1 MVLIS
6 RYALTEQKREL
17 QLLKEMVRSV
27 RVGGAGTGRGLG
39 DQLEDDEVMVLIV
52 MMIVTVMVVEMTV
65 MVVVMIVMVTVVTL
79 PGDAVGGDAA
89 PGAGDEVGR
98 HDLHPGRGA
107 AGEGEA
113 RPGPGGGDH
122 SDSVPGH
129 DQAQPP
135 GVRLSRSHCQRAHGK
150 RTRETVM
157 ITLNIVTTVILFSCS
172 GGRPGCRRWR
182 RGR

>member
-52 MMIVTVMVVEMTV
+52 MMIV
-65 MVVVMIVMVTVVTL
+65 IVMVTVVTL

-98 HDLHPGRGA
+98 DDLHPGRGA

-113 RPGPGGGDH
+113 RPW
-122 SDSVPGH
+122 
-129 DQAQPP
+129 
-135 GVRLSRSHCQRAHGK
+135 
-150 RTRETVM
+150 
-157 ITLNIVTTVILFSCS
+157 
-172 GGRPGCRRWR
+172 RWR
-182 RGR
+182 SQ

>member
-39 DQLEDDEVMVLIV
+39 DQLEDDEVIVLIV
-52 MMIVTVMVVEMTV
+52 MMIVIVMV
-65 MVVVMIVMVTVVTL
+65 VMVTVVTFS
-79 PGDAVGGDAA
+79 GDAVGGDAA

-113 RPGPGGGDH
+113 RP
-122 SDSVPGH
+122 
-129 DQAQPP
+129 
-135 GVRLSRSHCQRAHGK
+135 
-150 RTRETVM
+150 
-157 ITLNIVTTVILFSCS
+157 
-172 GGRPGCRRWR
+172 WR
-182 RGR
+182 R

>member
-39 DQLEDDEVMVLIV
+39 DQLEDDEVIVLIV
-52 MMIVTVMVVEMTV
+52 MMIVIV
-65 MVVVMIVMVTVVTL
+65 MVVVMTVMVTVVTL